1 MLSHKNRIVKKE
13 DFLRIKKYG
22 RSYFSGNIELRVME
36 TRLEEA
42 RIGFVVGMNFSKK
55 AVERNRA
62 KRWAREIFRGQL
74 RELKKAKDILVVI
87 RKNKQE
93 KMQKDKIKED
103 LRQAIKQAGITM

>member
-1 MLSHKNRIVKKE
+1 
-13 DFLRIKKYG
+13 
-22 RSYFSGNIELRVME
+22 ME

-74 RELKKAKDILVVI
+74 RELKKTKDILVVI